1 MGMRLQVSRENS
13 AARQIGCCQQRA
25 TYYDLINAIIGGG
38 EELLWYEGAVL
49 AVVETPSAA

>member
-25 TYYDLINAIIGGG
+25 TYYDLINAIIGG